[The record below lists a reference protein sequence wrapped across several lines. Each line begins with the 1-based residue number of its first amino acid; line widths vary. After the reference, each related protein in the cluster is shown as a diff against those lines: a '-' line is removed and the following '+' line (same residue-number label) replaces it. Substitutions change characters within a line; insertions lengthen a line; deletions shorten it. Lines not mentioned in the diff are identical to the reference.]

1 MLLCLLGVVALSSAG
16 TIHSTDTFAEVID
29 RFLPGLVKRAQEGG
43 GPIKDRYMK
52 VDFAFYDL
60 ARALVNLR
68 QAAGMIDDAP
78 RRMDLIDQAER
89 LDAQMFESGPF

>member
-1 MLLCLLGVVALSSAG
+1 MSSAG
-16 TIHSTDTFAEVID
+16 TLHATDTFAEVID
-29 RFLPGLVKRAQEGG
+29 RFLPGLVREAQQGG

-78 RRMDLIDQAER
+78 RRMGLIDQAEQ
-89 LDAQMFESGPF
+89 LDMRMFETGAF

>member
-1 MLLCLLGVVALSSAG
+1 MVALSNAATLSA
-16 TIHSTDTFAEVID
+16 TDTFAEVID
-29 RFLPGLVKRAQEGG
+29 RFLPGLVHDAQQGG
-43 GPIKDRYMK
+43 GSIKDRYMK

-68 QAAGMIDDAP
+68 QAAGMLDDAP